1 MRLPLLLVLALLP
14 GLGLLAYFY
23 GRDRHQ
29 PEPGRL
35 VWGIFFFGALGVI
48 PAGLAEVGLTAL
60 TGWQED
66 SSQFWKVG
74 LHAFLIVGFI
84 EELCKFW
91 ALSKIYARPE
101 FDEAIDGLVYG
112 AAAGAGFA
120 TMENLFYV
128 LEHGFGVGIIRAL
141 LSVPV
146 HVLLAM
152 VMGYGLAK
160 QKLVPNPWAG
170 PAALAA
176 AAFGHGLYDL
186 VLFVQDPANPG
197 SSALISIGVVLALLF
212 WVGRTVDHAGEQ
224 SRLALLTEL
233 GLPPEAQAAASPA
246 EAASFASWPR
256 IIYLFF
262 GAGALLW
269 AVFLSLGYTVL
280 YFEGTV
286 YEGWI
291 YALTAGGPAFAGAA
305 ALRKAA
311 QS

>member
-1 MRLPLLLVLALLP
+1 MRFPLLLALALLP
-14 GLGLLAYFY
+14 GLALLAYFY

-35 VWGIFFFGALGVI
+35 VWGIFFYGALGVI
-48 PAGLAEVGLTAL
+48 PAGLAEAGLGAL
-60 TGWQED
+60 TGWEED
-66 SSQFWKVG
+66 SKIIWQVG
-74 LHAFLIVGFI
+74 LHAFLIVGLV

-91 ALSKIYARPE
+91 ALRKIYDRPE
-101 FDEAIDGLVYG
+101 FDESIDGLVYG

-152 VMGYGLAK
+152 VMGYGLAR
-160 QKLVPNPWAG
+160 QKLAPNPWAG

-186 VLFVQDPANPG
+186 VLFIQDPANPG

-224 SRLALLTEL
+224 SRLAWA
-233 GLPPEAQAAASPA
+233 PEAGLPA
-246 EAASFASWPR
+246 EAAGAPAEKTASFGSFPR
-256 IIYLFF
+256 LIFLFF

-269 AVFLSLGYTVL
+269 TAFLSLGYVL
-280 YFEGTV
+280 LYLDGTV

-291 YALTAGGPAFAGAA
+291 YLLTAGGPAFFGAA